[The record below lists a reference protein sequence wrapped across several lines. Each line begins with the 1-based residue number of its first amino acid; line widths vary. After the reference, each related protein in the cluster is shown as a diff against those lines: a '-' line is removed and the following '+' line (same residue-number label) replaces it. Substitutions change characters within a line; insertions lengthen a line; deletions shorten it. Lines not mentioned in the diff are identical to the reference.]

1 MAKTSKTNYER
12 YRVGLTETGDTT
24 LTVLS
29 PDGLSMTLT
38 MNEAAVKRLIKM
50 LAATLD
56 DETTEPEVDNKS
68 VP

>member
-1 MAKTSKTNYER
+1 MSKTSKTNHER
-12 YRVGLTETGDTT
+12 YNVGLTENGSTT

-29 PDGLSMTLT
+29 PDGISMTLT
-38 MNEAAVKRLIKM
+38 MNEVAVKRLIKM

-56 DETTEPEVDNKS
+56 DETTEPKVDNKS